1 MGTIIDNLHIVGN
14 LSADSMTIA
23 NETVTNAMVHA
34 AAGIARSKLA
44 QDDLTKYAIPWE
56 SFKVWNAYATGLAN
70 TATADDMGLIG
81 GTWASA
87 SPMLQT
93 IDQKNN
99 TTATSCYARFFVALP
114 AEYVTGETVQIRFN
128 CYMVTT
134 VASTTA
140 TVDLVAYESTK
151 AGGIGADLCTTSA
164 TSINSLTPAN
174 VDFTINPAGLVAG
187 DILDCRVDIAINDT
201 GTGTA
206 VIGAIGYA
214 ALMCDVKG

>member
-1 MGTIIDNLHIVGN
+1 MGTIVDNIHIAGN
-14 LSADSMTIA
+14 LSADSMTLA
-23 NETVTNAMVHA
+23 NGTVTNAMVHA
-34 AAGIARSKLA
+34 AAAIDRSKLA
-44 QDDLTKYAIPWE
+44 QDDLTKYAIPWDA
-56 SFKVWNAYATGLAN
+56 FKVWNAYATPLAN
-70 TATADDMGLIG
+70 TASADDLGLIG

-99 TTATSCYARFFVALP
+99 TAATSCFARFFVALP

-151 AGGIGADLCTTSA
+151 AGGIGSDLVTTSA

-174 VDFTINPAGLVAG
+174 VDFTVNPAGLAAG

-201 GTGTA
+201 ATGTA